1 MAATNWFRKNQRKL
15 LGVLVVVLMVI
26 WGIGPAAD
34 MLVPKPPVGEIFGEN
49 VSQEKFNDAVIRWAR
64 VFFRDS
70 KEPVAELVWK
80 QMAIIKRADDM
91 GVYVTNEELTQEI
104 QNWFPESRQMGRE
117 GYRRL
122 IGRVFRMTAHQF
134 EQTVREYLLAQK
146 LRFFLRDSI
155 KISSNEA
162 LQRYVKENEK
172 IKIKYATLQAR
183 DFIDSVEIEEKEIR
197 SFYDEHSDTF
207 PNSGE
212 GKWGY
217 KEPEKVKLEYIMARN
232 DRLSNQITVPDE
244 KMREYYE
251 AKKDLMFKKETEAI
265 PAEDKTPEGEKAD
278 DTTVVE
284 YKPFEEVK
292 EQISNTLLF
301 KEIDSLANKLI
312 GEADNSIYENI
323 DEGGV
328 LDLSK
333 LADKHGLSY
342 VIPTN
347 RDNGTNY
354 FTQDELQ
361 NMIIG
366 LEKFP
371 QLVFEREIDD
381 PSPPLNSMEGKL
393 IFRVIE
399 RTPPQSRSFED
410 IHDKVA
416 EDFRYEK
423 AFRKAQSLAEKCLE
437 QIDQTSF
444 DEGIKSIEDEAGELQ
459 ITETDYFNRP
469 GIFGESNYV
478 TVLGEDRPKLASV
491 GFDLKV
497 GKATSVSESKGES
510 ICYVVMLEDR
520 KKADSEKFEEEKDL
534 IMQKF
539 LIEKQLAFL
548 TEWES
553 WISTKTRLGKK
564 RS

>member
-15 LGVLVVVLMVI
+15 LGILVVVLMVI

-34 MLVPKPPVGEIFGEN
+34 MLVPKPPVGQIFGKN

-64 VFFRDS
+64 VFFRDT
-70 KEPVAELVWK
+70 KKPVSELVWK
-80 QMAIIKRADDM
+80 QMAIIKRAEDM
-91 GVYVTNEELTQEI
+91 GVFVTNEELTHEI
-104 QNWFPESRQMGRE
+104 QNWFPESRQMSGD

-122 IGRVFRMTAHQF
+122 IGRVFRMTEHQF
-134 EQTVREYLLAQK
+134 EKTVREYLLAQK
-146 LRFFLRDSI
+146 LRFFLRSSI

-172 IKIKYATLQAR
+172 IKIKYATLRAR

-207 PNSGE
+207 PNPME

-232 DRLSNQITVPDE
+232 DRISNKVTVPDE

-251 AKKDLMFKKETEAI
+251 TKKDLMFKKETEAV
-265 PAEDKTPEGEKAD
+265 PGDVETPEDEKAV
-278 DTTVVE
+278 DTTTE
-284 YKPFEEVK
+284 YKPFDEVK

-301 KEIDSLANKLI
+301 KEIDALANKLI
-312 GEADNSIYENI
+312 GEADNDIYENM

-328 LDLSK
+328 IDFSK
-333 LADKHGLSY
+333 LADKHGLTY
-342 VIPTN
+342 VVPTN
-347 RDNGTNY
+347 QDDGTNY
-354 FTQDELQ
+354 FTRDELR
-361 NMIIG
+361 NMIMG
-366 LEKFP
+366 MENFP
-371 QLVFEREIDD
+371 QLVYDREIDD
-381 PSPPLNSMEGKL
+381 PSQPLNSMEGKL
-393 IFRVIE
+393 IFRVLE
-399 RTPPQSRSFED
+399 RTPPQSPSYED

-416 EDFRYEK
+416 EDCRYEK
-423 AFRKAQSLAEKCLE
+423 AFRKTQSLAEKCLE

-444 DEGIKSIEDEAGELQ
+444 DEGIKSIEDEAGKLQ
-459 ITETDYFNRP
+459 IIETDYFNRP
-469 GIFGESNYV
+469 GIFGDANYV
-478 TVLGEDRPKLASV
+478 MVLGEDRPKLASV

-510 ICYVVMLEDR
+510 VCYVVMLEDR
-520 KKADSEKFEEEKDL
+520 KKADPEKFEEKKDT
-534 IMQKF
+534 IMQRF